1 MKKLI
6 IPLFLC
12 AIMLS
17 INVSASSIYSDNF
30 MENGGVVSY
39 SGMQA
44 GYTIAGS
51 SEVCAKALSSFAS
64 ATYKLND
71 ISSISASFYT
81 PIYSTAIAGGENAVL
96 GYNSFANVFLD
107 GAGNV
112 VTRVGDVWKALAFNT
127 NTFAYEFSS
136 PIDIVNESMLI
147 PFLFS
152 VEASSDGI
160 SYSKINYSISC
171 SDATVANRDAVKTQ
185 ISASLP
191 QGTEYVKITTIAPPA
206 NLVSGYYC
214 YLSSV
219 TIAYTEEVEPISSSE
234 ADDNASSSEISSS
247 SVAEISSSSEVS
259 SSSENSSSENSSSE
273 NSSSEN
279 SSSSEEVSSSS
290 NNTTKREDIDKD
302 ISSSIEEE
310 DEQKQSSS
318 SLSDKNSKPES
329 SSENEEK
336 SSSSKTQKEENSK
349 VVSSSKTSSTSKPK
363 SSSTV
368 KSSSVSDDV
377 IEEEE
382 QDKDEEITNSN
393 IDEEDDEE
401 SNVEISLNTEFPI
414 GAIIYMVA
422 IVVAGAVI
430 FIIKLKK

>member
-71 ISSISASFYT
+71 ISSMSASFYT

-273 NSSSEN
+273 NSSS
-279 SSSSEEVSSSS
+279 SEEVSSSS

-368 KSSSVSDDV
+368 KSSSVSDDL

-393 IDEEDDEE
+393 IDEDDEE

>member
-6 IPLFLC
+6 IPLFIC
-12 AIMLS
+12 AIMFS

-71 ISSISASFYT
+71 ISSITASFYT
-81 PIYSTAIAGGENAVL
+81 PIYPTATADGENAVL

-136 PIDIVNESMLI
+136 PIDIVNELMLT

-152 VEASSDGI
+152 VEASSDGV

-234 ADDNASSSEISSS
+234 ADDNTSSSEISSS

-259 SSSENSSSENSSSE
+259 SSSENSSS
-273 NSSSEN
+273 
-279 SSSSEEVSSSS
+279 SEETSSSS

-302 ISSSIEEE
+302 IFSSIEEE
-310 DEQKQSSS
+310 DEQEQSSS
-318 SLSDKNSKPES
+318 SSSDKNSKPES
-329 SSENEEK
+329 SSEKQEK
-336 SSSSKTQKEENSK
+336 SSSSKTKKEENSK

-363 SSSTV
+363 NSSTV

-377 IEEEE
+377 IEEVE
-382 QDKDEEITNSN
+382 QDNDEEITNSY
-393 IDEEDDEE
+393 IDEDDEE
-401 SNVEISLNTEFPI
+401 SNVEVSLDTEFPI

-422 IVVAGAVI
+422 IAVAGAVI